1 MTKLCEYPIDVL
13 RGAIRSYREDQ
24 HPPTGK
30 MGAEALVAYM
40 REHKKARMMLPKTY
54 RQDKE
59 VDIPLSLVRKTIL
72 DYRRKYHP
80 APSRMRRAELESY
93 LRRVKIKPVGKEL
106 PKLKRDQC
114 EKPTEAPQPR
124 RSKRKQA
131 SVADEEAIIAAA
143 SELTEPV
150 TGPKKKKKRGRPR
163 KSTLLNTDAGLR
175 AVEQMLPDLAARAA
189 QMDADDDSLAW

>member
-1 MTKLCEYPIDVL
+1 MKLCEAPIDVL
-13 RGAIRSYREDQ
+13 RGAIRSYQQDE
-24 HPPTGK
+24 HPATGK
-30 MGAEALVAYM
+30 MNADALLSYM
-40 REHKKARMMLPKTY
+40 QKHKRARQMLPKVY
-54 RQDKE
+54 KDNAE
-59 VDIPLSLVRKTIL
+59 VEIPLSIVRKTIL
-72 DYRRKYHP
+72 AYRRKHHP
-80 APSRMRRAELESY
+80 AASRMRRAELEAY
-93 LRRVKIKPVGKEL
+93 LKRVKIKPIGKEL
-106 PKLKRDQC
+106 PKLKRDHC
-114 EKPTEAPQPR
+114 DKPQAPQLR

-175 AVEQMLPDLAARAA
+175 AVEQMLPDLEQRAV

>member
-1 MTKLCEYPIDVL
+1 L
-13 RGAIRSYREDQ
+13 AQ
-24 HPPTGK
+24 
-30 MGAEALVAYM
+30 
-40 REHKKARMMLPKTY
+40 
-54 RQDKE
+54 
-59 VDIPLSLVRKTIL
+59 
-72 DYRRKYHP
+72 
-80 APSRMRRAELESY
+80 
-93 LRRVKIKPVGKEL
+93 
-106 PKLKRDQC
+106 PKLKRDHC
-114 EKPTEAPQPR
+114 DKPQAPQLR

-175 AVEQMLPDLAARAA
+175 AVEQMLPDLEQRAV